1 MKKVLV
7 TLPDE
12 LLRRADRAARA
23 AGLNRSAFLEAALEG
38 YLRGG
43 NGRRPLDDP
52 RVRKAWEK
60 IRDGKFN
67 WAGHVDIVREI
78 RRMREAR

>member
-1 MKKVLV
+1 M
-7 TLPDE
+7 TLPEE
-12 LLRRADRAARA
+12 LLRRADRAARD
-23 AGLNRSAFLEAALEG
+23 AGLTRSRLLAAVLEG
-38 YLRGG
+38 YLRGA

-67 WAGHVDIVREI
+67 WVGHVDIVREI
-78 RRMREAR
+78 RRTREAR